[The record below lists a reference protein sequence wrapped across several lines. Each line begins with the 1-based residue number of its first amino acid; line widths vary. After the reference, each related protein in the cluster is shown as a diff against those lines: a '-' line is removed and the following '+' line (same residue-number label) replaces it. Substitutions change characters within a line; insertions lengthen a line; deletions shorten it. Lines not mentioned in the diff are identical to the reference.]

1 MSQRRKFEVTKDWLQ
16 NHITLGYTIADMA
29 EKLTE
34 MSGKRCSELTVRNLI
49 KHYNLNARKKTRSF
63 FVPTQ
68 ESTESS
74 ESTITTGVVNETVDV
89 DQISESTVT
98 NTEESVE
105 TVSNT
110 TVEEVIT
117 DDMVEEPVE
126 FNPDEFINHSA

>member
-29 EKLTE
+29 EKLTQI
-34 MSGKRCSELTVRNLI
+34 SGKRCSELAVRNLI

-63 FVPTQ
+63 FVPVQ
-68 ESTESS
+68 EFTESS
-74 ESTITTGVVNETVDV
+74 ESTITTELVNEVV
-89 DQISESTVT
+89 SIDQIDESIVA

-105 TVSNT
+105 IVSGNA
-110 TVEEVIT
+110 VEEVIT
-117 DDMVEEPVE
+117 DNMVAEPIE